1 MANYE
6 TAPSAIRPFV
16 PAGTELD
23 FFAGRCLVSI
33 VGFQFLD
40 TRLLGIPVPFHRNFD
55 EVNLRLY
62 VKRDVAGEIRRGV
75 VFVKEIVPRRALA
88 WVANAVYN
96 EKYET
101 MPMTHDD
108 RLSEPARAITY
119 AWKHDGRWSRIHAEI
134 DGEPF
139 QPDDASEEAFITEHY
154 WGYTAQRDGSTLEY
168 RVEHPRWKVWNTQRA
183 ELDCDAG
190 ALYGDVFGGCLAAE
204 PVSCFVADGS
214 EVSVGRGARLL
225 RQPSVFP

>member
-6 TAPSAIRPFV
+6 IAPAAVQCFV

-23 FFAGRCLVSI
+23 LFGGRCLVSI

-40 TRLLGIPVPFHRNFD
+40 TRLLGIPVPFHRHFE

-62 VKRDVAGEIRRGV
+62 VRRVVGSELRRGV

-96 EKYET
+96 EKYVA

-108 RLSEPARAITY
+108 RLNEAPRSISY
-119 AWKHDGRWSRIHAEI
+119 GWKHDGRWSRLHAETG
-134 DGEPF
+134 GERF

-154 WGYTAQRDGSTLEY
+154 WGYTVQRDGSTIEY
-168 RVEHPRWKVWNTQRA
+168 RVEHPRWNVWKTRRA

-190 ALYGDVFGGCLAAE
+190 ALYGAIFRGCLAGQ

-214 EVSVGRGARLL
+214 DVSVGRGRLL
-225 RQPSVFP
+225 PPGR

>member
-6 TAPSAIRPFV
+6 IAPSAVQPFV

-23 FFAGRCLVSI
+23 FFGARCLVSI

-40 TRLLGIPVPFHRNFD
+40 TRLLGIPVPFHRHFD

-62 VKRDVAGEIRRGV
+62 VRRDVGGEIRRGV
-75 VFVKEIVPRRALA
+75 VFVKEIVPRPALA

-96 EKYET
+96 EKYVA
-101 MPMTHDD
+101 MPMSHDD
-108 RLSEPARAITY
+108 RLSEPARTITY
-119 AWKHDGRWSRIHAEI
+119 AWKHEGRWSRIHAEV
-134 DGEPF
+134 DGELF
-139 QPDDASEEAFITEHY
+139 QPDDTSEEAFITEHY

-168 RVEHPRWKVWNTQRA
+168 RVEHPRWKVWKTKRA

-190 ALYGDVFGGCLAAE
+190 ALYGEIFRGCLAAA

-214 EVSVGRGARLL
+214 EVSVGRGRVIPARA
-225 RQPSVFP
+225 